1 MKKTGWNADMDETQL
16 QAAEFQICLIKT
28 ASRQLLE
35 SLYITSTNHLFRL
48 YFAARSFHQGKE
60 VMTRRSSPLKPGLF
74 VEDILS
80 VLLKEKS
87 VDRRRDIWLWFYL
100 TLRDTAVYHPE
111 NIIPATMRDRMAE
124 SIEKFGVTTDLLGG
138 NQNYLLIPEKH
149 FSWISDSE
157 RQLSWIKRRL
167 PREMADERIYSPALS
182 ERELLIAT
190 IDCADSPPKEKTS
203 FLANLKRA
211 WGEQQQLDQ
220 QLDWIKERNE
230 REACLHVWE
239 WLSKHLSKQ
248 MFPNPRPGSHQRL
261 LQTLDTFTWSP
272 LERAHCISTV
282 RRLWRQKLRR
292 QEAKGKKQYNFIL
305 SDKAI
310 KRLDRFSKD
319 HELSRARVLEI
330 LLQMEDEKDLYLKEQ
345 IRVLRGIEF

>member
-1 MKKTGWNADMDETQL
+1 MDETPL
-16 QAAEFQICLIKT
+16 QASEFQICLIKT

-35 SLYITSTNHLFRL
+35 SLYATSTIHLFQL
-48 YFAARSFHQGKE
+48 SAARSFHQGKE
-60 VMTRRSSPLKPGLF
+60 VMARRRSPLKPGF
-74 VEDILS
+74 FAEDTLS
-80 VLLKEKS
+80 NLLKEKS

-100 TLRDTAVYHPE
+100 ALRDTAVYHPE

-149 FSWISDSE
+149 FSWISESE

-190 IDCADSPPKEKTS
+190 IDCAESPAREKTS
-203 FLANLKRA
+203 FLATLKRA
-211 WGEQQQLDQ
+211 WDEQQQLDH
-220 QLDWIKERNE
+220 QLDWIKEGDE
-230 REACLHVWE
+230 REACLHVWD
-239 WLSKHLSKQ
+239 WLSKHLSDQ
-248 MFPNPRPGSHQRL
+248 VFPNPRPESHQRL
-261 LQTLDTFTWSP
+261 LQALDTFTWSTI
-272 LERAHCISTV
+272 ERAHCIATV

-319 HELSRARVLEI
+319 NELSRARVLEI
-330 LLQMEDEKDLYLKEQ
+330 LLQMEEEKDLYLKEQ
-345 IRVLRGIEF
+345 IRVLRGVEH

>member
-1 MKKTGWNADMDETQL
+1 MDETRL
-16 QAAEFQICLIKT
+16 QAAKFQICLIKT

-35 SLYITSTNHLFRL
+35 SLYIASTNHLFRF
-48 YFAARSFHQGKE
+48 YSAARSFHQGKE
-60 VMTRRSSPLKPGLF
+60 VMTQHRRPPTSGFF
-74 VEDILS
+74 VEDALS

-87 VDRRRDIWLWFYL
+87 LDRRRDIWLWFYL
-100 TLRDTAVYHPE
+100 ALRDTAVYHPE

-149 FSWISDSE
+149 FSWISESE
-157 RQLSWIKRRL
+157 RQLSWIKRRV

-190 IDCADSPPKEKTS
+190 IDCAESPAREKTS
-203 FLANLKRA
+203 FLATLKRA
-211 WGEQQQLDQ
+211 WGEQQQLDE
-220 QLDWIKERNE
+220 QLDWIKERDE

-239 WLSKHLSKQ
+239 WLSKHLSNQ
-248 MFPNPRPGSHQRL
+248 VFPNPRPESHQRL
-261 LQTLDTFTWSP
+261 LITLDSFTWKTM
-272 LERAHCISTV
+272 ERAHCIATI

-292 QEAKGKKQYNFIL
+292 KDAKGKKQYNFIL

-310 KRLDRFSKD
+310 KRLDRFSKE

-330 LLQMEDEKDLYLKEQ
+330 LLQMEDEKDLYLKKQ
-345 IRVLRGIEF
+345 IRVLRGIEL